1 MTDPGHRIPGLSGG
15 PPPQWA
21 APHRVPP
28 PQPPAGPSRPIREH
42 RLPATILLIVT
53 TLALFA
59 ASAVVG
65 RPDDGRS
72 RSPVM
77 AYLPPSGTR
86 VVLQTSDGKD
96 EVDEYYTTVGMAF
109 SQSGPSALGYG
120 IESVEEAQTTTWL
133 RVFVT
138 IADAAGTEAERQ
150 TQLYAVK
157 PTGLEL
163 RVAAW
168 PDRFLMFKPGLL
180 MLPAG
185 VQPGH
190 TWSVAGTAG
199 LGSGAAVTLESPMS
213 ASFSATAAG
222 DGCVVVA
229 GDLSVGSGTAAV
241 RSRSSMTWCQ
251 GRGAVAGSDSTRTV
265 TAVQRPPVWGSAFQ
279 PSERGPLPDPVAGG
293 RLEGR
298 DMTGLPPMALAAGL
312 PPVVLPGR
320 VLVYPNQLNGDLVAR
335 GWDDGMVDARWA
347 AQPGGSITGL
357 LAIDRI
363 VVATT
368 SERRV
373 VAYGDQG
380 QYLWQATLPDAA
392 EADPVRF
399 GRLVVVGGLD
409 GTVSA
414 YDAATGTLAW
424 RTHTPNEIR
433 QPPVVTDSGVTVLDQ
448 AGNLLTLAADGS
460 TLASFSTEPPESF
473 TVRDGLVVVAGRT
486 DGVVRAY
493 RLPDGSIAWR
503 TPVLGARNS
512 LTPVGGVIV
521 VQQNDNLRALRTTD
535 GTDAWSKSLRP
546 TALAALGDSL
556 VVSDVSSVYRLGA
569 DGSTLATWPTDATNL
584 DESFTGLDV
593 GTSDLFLLHNN
604 QAYLWVAP

>member
-1 MTDPGHRIPGLSGG
+1 
-15 PPPQWA
+15 
-21 APHRVPP
+21 
-28 PQPPAGPSRPIREH
+28 
-42 RLPATILLIVT
+42 
-53 TLALFA
+53 
-59 ASAVVG
+59 
-65 RPDDGRS
+65 
-72 RSPVM
+72 M

-138 IADAAGTEAERQ
+138 IADAAGTVAERQ

-251 GRGAVAGSDSTRTV
+251 GRGAVAGSESTRTV

-347 AQPGGSITGL
+347 AHPGGSITGL

-380 QYLWQATLPDAA
+380 LYLWQATLPDAA

-521 VQQNDNLRALRTTD
+521 VQQNDTLRALRTTD

-604 QAYLWVAP
+604 QAYLWVAR

>member
-1 MTDPGHRIPGLSGG
+1 
-15 PPPQWA
+15 
-21 APHRVPP
+21 
-28 PQPPAGPSRPIREH
+28 
-42 RLPATILLIVT
+42 
-53 TLALFA
+53 
-59 ASAVVG
+59 
-65 RPDDGRS
+65 
-72 RSPVM
+72 
-77 AYLPPSGTR
+77 
-86 VVLQTSDGKD
+86 
-96 EVDEYYTTVGMAF
+96 
-109 SQSGPSALGYG
+109 
-120 IESVEEAQTTTWL
+120 
-133 RVFVT
+133 
-138 IADAAGTEAERQ
+138 
-150 TQLYAVK
+150 
-157 PTGLEL
+157 
-163 RVAAW
+163 
-168 PDRFLMFKPGLL
+168 
-180 MLPAG
+180 
-185 VQPGH
+185 
-190 TWSVAGTAG
+190 
-199 LGSGAAVTLESPMS
+199 
-213 ASFSATAAG
+213 
-222 DGCVVVA
+222 
-229 GDLSVGSGTAAV
+229 
-241 RSRSSMTWCQ
+241 
-251 GRGAVAGSDSTRTV
+251 
-265 TAVQRPPVWGSAFQ
+265 
-279 PSERGPLPDPVAGG
+279 
-293 RLEGR
+293 
-298 DMTGLPPMALAAGL
+298 MTGLPPMALAARL

-380 QYLWQATLPDAA
+380 LYLWQATLPDAA

>member
-1 MTDPGHRIPGLSGG
+1 
-15 PPPQWA
+15 
-21 APHRVPP
+21 
-28 PQPPAGPSRPIREH
+28 
-42 RLPATILLIVT
+42 
-53 TLALFA
+53 
-59 ASAVVG
+59 
-65 RPDDGRS
+65 
-72 RSPVM
+72 M

-138 IADAAGTEAERQ
+138 IADAAGTVAERQ

-335 GWDDGMVDARWA
+335 GWADGQVNARWA
-347 AQPGGSITGL
+347 AHPGGTVTGL
-357 LAIDRI
+357 LAVDR
-363 VVATT
+363 VVIAST
-368 SERRV
+368 SERRL

-604 QAYLWVAP
+604 QAYLWVAR